1 MIQRIQSIFLL
12 LAAIAMGLVLAF
24 DIWQKTSIAQAE
36 GVVLNAFYLTHYELE
51 GGPAAPPVAII
62 EQQPAWYVAILA
74 SLAAVVAIYSIFR
87 YDNRLTQLKL
97 GALNS
102 LLIGGTL
109 VAILYLSIQGR
120 QLLAPEEEGQ
130 YLTGFYLPIAALVFN
145 MLANRFIR
153 KDEALVR
160 SADRFR

>member
-12 LAAIAMGLVLAF
+12 IVAICMGLMLAL
-24 DIWQKTSIAQAE
+24 DIWQKVSITDNE
-36 GVVLNAFYLTHYELE
+36 IVELNAYFLTHYELGE
-51 GGPAAPPVAII
+51 TQAAPPPDVI
-62 EQQPAWYVAILA
+62 EQKATWYIAILS
-74 SLAAVVAIYSIFR
+74 SLAAVVALYSIFR
-87 YDNRLTQLKL
+87 YDNRLTQIKL

-102 LLIGGTL
+102 LLIGATL
-109 VAILYLSIQGR
+109 VACLLLSMQGDQMLAAGTDGTYL
-120 QLLAPEEEGQ
+120 P
-130 YLTGFYLPIAALVFN
+130 GFYLPAVALIFN

>member
-12 LAAIAMGLVLAF
+12 IVAICMGLMLAF
-24 DIWQKTSIAQAE
+24 DIWQKVSVTASE
-36 GVVLNAFYLTHYELE
+36 SVELNAYFLTHYELNE
-51 GGPAAPPVAII
+51 AQAASPPNVI
-62 EQQPAWYVAILA
+62 EQRPAWYIAILS
-74 SLAAVVAIYSIFR
+74 SLAAVVALYSIFR
-87 YDNRLTQLKL
+87 YDNRLTQMKL

-102 LLIGGTL
+102 LLIGATL
-109 VAILYLSIQGR
+109 VACLLLSMQGEQMLVEGTEGSYL
-120 QLLAPEEEGQ
+120 P
-130 YLTGFYLPIAALVFN
+130 GFYLPAVALIFN

>member
-1 MIQRIQSIFLL
+1 
-12 LAAIAMGLVLAF
+12 MGLMLIF
-24 DIWQKTSIAQAE
+24 DIWQKVSITE
-36 GVVLNAFYLTHYELE
+36 NEIVELNAYFLTHYELGE
-51 GGPAAPPVAII
+51 TETGPPPPVI
-62 EQQPAWYVAILA
+62 EQRPTWYLAILS

-87 YDNRLTQLKL
+87 YDNRLTQIKL

-102 LLIGGTL
+102 LLIGATL
-109 VAILYLSIQGR
+109 VACLVLSMQGDQMLVNGTDGTYLV
-120 QLLAPEEEGQ
+120 
-130 YLTGFYLPIAALVFN
+130 GFYLPAVALVFN

>member
-12 LAAIAMGLVLAF
+12 IVAICMGLMLAL
-24 DIWQKTSIAQAE
+24 DIWQKVSITENEMVELNAYFLTHFELAE
-36 GVVLNAFYLTHYELE
+36 GEA
-51 GGPAAPPVAII
+51 GPPPNVF
-62 EQQPAWYVAILA
+62 EQKPAWYIAILS
-74 SLAAVVAIYSIFR
+74 SLAAVVALYSIFR
-87 YDNRLTQLKL
+87 YDNRLTQMKL

-102 LLIGGTL
+102 LLIGATL
-109 VAILYLSIQGR
+109 VACLLLSMQGNEMLAEGPDGTYL
-120 QLLAPEEEGQ
+120 P
-130 YLTGFYLPIAALVFN
+130 GFYLPAIALIFN